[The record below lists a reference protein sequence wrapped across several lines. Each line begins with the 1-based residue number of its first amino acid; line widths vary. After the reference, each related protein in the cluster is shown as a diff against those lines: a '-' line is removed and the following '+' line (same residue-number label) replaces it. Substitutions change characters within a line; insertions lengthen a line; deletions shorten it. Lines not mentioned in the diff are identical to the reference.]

1 MTKQAPGGDAGP
13 IDEVCNEFEAEW
25 LAGRPPPI
33 EPYLARVTPPQEDA
47 LLRELLAL
55 DVEYRLRRG
64 ERPGVGEYQRR
75 FPAHAALVATVMS
88 KAVPPISALAEGPKD
103 GGTTAL
109 TLTAVEGPHK
119 GQTFTFFGHDV
130 FLVGRSK
137 QAHLQMRDSYFSRT
151 HFMIEMNPPDCRL
164 TDMGSRNGTYVN
176 GQRVQ
181 TADLRHGDR
190 IKAGHTVLLIA
201 IRMQAADPNSAAPL
215 DTPTLGAVGEEVRQG
230 TVIQSY
236 VPPPPMA
243 DSRPVTLVET
253 PVATPAEAAVE
264 TASVAAA
271 DSLPGSAVPIPPPD
285 FPAVPGYRLVRELGR
300 GGMGVVYLA
309 EREADGTRVALKT
322 VLPAVAANRGQVER
336 FLREANILREL
347 QHANIVCFKDMGQAA
362 SRFYFAMDYVEGTDA
377 AKMLREHG
385 PLPVRTAVRMIC
397 QLLSALDYAHSK
409 GFVHRDIKPA
419 NLLVTEEGGKK
430 LVKLADFGL
439 ARVYQAS
446 RMSGLTMQG
455 DVGGTVAFMP
465 PEQITQFRQVKP
477 PTDQYSAAATL
488 YTLVTGKLLF
498 DFVPGAAPSL
508 SIVLQEEPVPIRQ
521 RRPDIPEELASIIHR
536 ALAKEPASRY
546 PDVRAFRAALTP
558 FVK

>member
-1 MTKQAPGGDAGP
+1 MSKQAAGGDARQ
-13 IDEVCNEFEAEW
+13 IDEMCDEFEAEW
-25 LAGRPPPI
+25 LAGRSPQI
-33 EPYLARVTPPQEDA
+33 ERYLGRVPPPQEGD

-55 DVEYRLRRG
+55 EVEYRLRRG
-64 ERPGVGEYQRR
+64 ERPVLADYQRR
-75 FPAHAALVATVMS
+75 FPAHAALVAAAFA
-88 KAVPPISALAEGPKD
+88 KPVPSMPPAAEGPRE

-137 QAHLQMRDSYFSRT
+137 QAHLQMRDSYFSRM

-181 TADLRHGDR
+181 QTADLRHGDR

-201 IRMQAADPNSAAPL
+201 IRMQAADASTVPL
-215 DTPTLGAVGEEVRQG
+215 DTPTMGVAAEEPRQG

-243 DSRPVTLVET
+243 DSRPVTLAET
-253 PVATPAEAAVE
+253 PPATPSEAQVQ
-264 TASVAAA
+264 TASVAGA
-271 DSLPGSAVPIPPPD
+271 DSLTGSAVPVPSPD
-285 FPAVPGYRLVRELGR
+285 FPAVPGYRLLRELGR

-336 FLREANILREL
+336 FLREASILREL
-347 QHANIVCFKDMGQAA
+347 QHANIVCFRDMGQAD

-377 AKMLREHG
+377 AKMLRAQG
-385 PLPVRTAVRMIC
+385 PLPIRTAVRMIC
-397 QLLSALDYAHSK
+397 QLLSALDYAHGK

-419 NLLVTEEGGKK
+419 NLLVADDGGKK

-477 PTDQYSAAATL
+477 PADQYSAAATL
-488 YTLVTGKLLF
+488 YTLLTGKLLF
-498 DFVPGAAPSL
+498 DFVPGATPSL
-508 SIVLQEEPVPIRQ
+508 SIVLQEDPVPIRH
-521 RRPDIPEELASIIHR
+521 RRPDLPEELARVIHR
-536 ALAKEPASRY
+536 ALAKEAASRY
-546 PDVRAFRAALTP
+546 PDVRALRAELTP